1 MLAGAGGLIAALVGI
16 QQLGVWD
23 RVDHP
28 AWNSDLV
35 RLAQAQQS
43 LSRGQVELRISF
55 YQYQLT
61 QANAALA
68 NNRLAQY
75 GYTSTRRALPSVLIE
90 QESALRASIADLQ
103 SRIASDQALLLSGAA
118 R

>member
-1 MLAGAGGLIAALVGI
+1 MLAGAGTIIAALVGL
-16 QQLGVWD
+16 QQLGAWD
-23 RVDHP
+23 HVDRP

-35 RLAQAQQS
+35 RLAQAQQT
-43 LSRGQVELRISF
+43 LSRGQVELRLSF

-68 NNRLAQY
+68 NNRAAQFA
-75 GYTSTRRALPSVLIE
+75 YTVRRAAPPLVLTE

-103 SRIASDQALLLSGAA
+103 SRIASDQSLLSSGAA